1 MLHWA
6 PSVNSGGAL
15 SFLDQVLTM
24 TEQCLL
30 AIHRPV
36 RPQTVDQQLSTQERQ
51 EVGRLM
57 RINHVGEVCAQGLY
71 LGAECAAKSTKVAK
85 MMNESR
91 QEEIPHMQWL
101 ERRLAQLEG
110 RVSYGLPAW
119 FSASWVLGY
128 VAGLAGDQWSLGF
141 VAETEKQ
148 VVLHLEDH
156 LSRLPKHDT
165 ESHRV
170 LIKILNE
177 ELAHQ
182 HEAEEMGARQL
193 PNGIQSAMALAAEGM
208 RRVVRW
214 L

>member
-15 SFLDQVLTM
+15 SFLDQVLTI

-36 RPQTVDQQLSTQERQ
+36 RPEALDQQLTAQERQ

-71 LGAECAAKSTKVAK
+71 LGAECAAKNTNVAK

-101 ERRLAQLEG
+101 ERRLGQLEG
-110 RVSYGLPAW
+110 RVSYALPVW
-119 FSASWVLGY
+119 FSASWAMGY

-148 VVLHLEDH
+148 VVVHLEDH
-156 LSRLPKHDT
+156 LSRLPKHDM

-170 LIKILNE
+170 LTQILNE

-182 HEAEEMGARQL
+182 HEAEEMGAKQL
-193 PNGIQSAMALAAEGM
+193 PDWIQGAMAVAAEGM